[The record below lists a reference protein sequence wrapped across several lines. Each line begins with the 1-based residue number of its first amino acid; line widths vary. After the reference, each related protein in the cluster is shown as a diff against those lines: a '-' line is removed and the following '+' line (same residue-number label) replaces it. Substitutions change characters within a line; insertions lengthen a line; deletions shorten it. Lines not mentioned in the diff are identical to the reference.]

1 MTEVT
6 RAGPWLPHRYP
17 NGCWVA
23 GGVRVPVCREVRPH
37 TLSDPLYLQYS
48 EMKRKVMNGK
58 LRLSPNEEAFILK
71 EDYERRRKLRL
82 LQVREQ
88 ERGIAFQIR
97 ESIKQRRNQQVS
109 HLAEELRAE
118 WEEAQSQ
125 KIQNLEK
132 LYLASLRH
140 MGDGHRQAKEN
151 EPDLEALSRRA
162 AERKRKAEVRH
173 KEALKVQK
181 NQKEMLMKQKTRH
194 IKARK
199 EAVLVEKQRSAKVAR
214 LPPPVPSP
222 FENIDINRIPSL
234 KTNSSTY
241 HHISTFVSRQMDTEQ
256 PDAHLAAEE
265 EARRLERQR
274 KQAAQERMEQ
284 FERAHVRG
292 SQAMKKIHVAQNQER
307 LMEELKQLQ
316 KEDLARRR
324 QTVAQ
329 MPPQLLELPYRRS
342 EIKEDWQRELEFA
355 FEDMYNADRKV
366 KGNLILH
373 LKPEPLPTMS
383 DQLQD
388 EELDLSMERENQVPL
403 AMKTQQIPSRILFKR
418 LLNKI
423 RSQKSLWTI
432 KSVSEDESEMTSSIS
447 EIESKIPSMDSRA
460 VTTEERTASIKQE
473 QVMDSDRLTIDS
485 GPLNSEDKPFFYKA
499 GTGKEQ
505 AIAVSPSATTVA
517 QSSVLLHPQ
526 EEAVRIRM
534 SLRRKQI
541 MEIEEQ
547 KQKQLKLL
555 EQIEQQKLRLE
566 TDCFQAQLEEERKKA
581 DQLEVCPTPVSR
593 AMISDEDCHRQMI
606 RNYQH
611 QLLQQNRLHKRT
623 VETAR
628 KRLLEYQTVLKKR
641 FPSMSAASLI
651 PDSVVSRPPQQSQKP
666 AAASVYWDRSQRL
679 KLSPSK
685 YQPVQ
690 SSQINALEQSHSQ
703 VPRQGHIPQRQG
715 ETAVSEML
723 AKQSVESQEHPWQF
737 SEVETHH
744 RDCEFILKDSHSL
757 SRTLSYVR
765 PQTLQDADE
774 VSKPLRAI
782 ICQSSD
788 SQQISSEDSENTSS
802 KPTEPSSFLPLVPER
817 PFTSLPVKLESGT
830 IQKPFRTLN
839 QSINSQMHGQPLS
852 SSETITSQQGDFR
865 FLQEQLELQKK
876 VLQARQEAQEK
887 LLLCT
892 QKELE
897 EQTGL
902 PVFLP
907 AVGNIFPSPPSASAE
922 SGNIQTS
929 STKSD
934 ITVSSD
940 NMDRL
945 WGSSQPISSQHTNLE
960 FLQEQFSVEK
970 DNLQARREAQEV
982 LLAHTQSSKLGKIVC
997 SEQAGS
1003 SWPHHVA
1010 QKSFSSLTSADTQ
1023 SRQIQKQPLPTN
1035 KKRLLPSQSEIS
1047 RAQDGS
1053 SGVLQQTLPFQNTLK
1068 LLQEQ
1073 LTVQRGMIQPRHD
1086 AQKALLLHKERCS
1099 EDSEDGPV
1107 NLLSSVV
1114 AQHSDASAVSEGGPK
1129 RHQEL
1134 YPSKKENTVLSS
1146 HLITPAVQEE
1156 SHGFPQHSLPRQE
1169 HFTSLQEQTHI
1180 QRVILGARKK
1190 NQEFAH
1196 KQNEIEKGLC
1206 SQQTGAL
1213 SSSSQGTEWELSQES
1228 VAVKSDST
1236 DPLSHFKIPGFQ
1248 EKLVR
1253 FSQHTFPLQD
1263 NLQEHQ
1269 EWLDTEKESFQF
1281 SPQTPSSQQTVL
1293 SSFKP
1298 SLRLPSCV
1306 SLLSADSGI
1315 TQQPLSTES
1324 DSKVSSSRLQIPEL
1338 QHRLLKISQLIQ
1350 PQQDSL
1356 KALQEQLAT
1365 QREAII
1371 HSRQEAHKEILRE
1384 RKEKIFPE
1392 QVGSFSPLIPQHS
1405 LASFPVSDTER
1416 AQELCST
1423 NSNTISSGYSEM
1435 LELPDRALS
1444 FSHTQQGNLTAHPEH
1459 LHAQTNSFH
1468 STEKAQEALVFS
1480 RPCKF
1485 EEMSAEHFIQPHHD
1499 DLKALQLQL
1508 DMQREAIRSGQE
1520 VQEELLLQRL
1530 NKLEQRVSSKQISS
1544 SPFSSQVIQPTA
1556 NSEGTLESFPAK
1568 SDDTEMLRSH
1578 DEYLSFS
1585 LPLQDNVTEQLDLE
1599 TVFHKELLLH
1609 KQKSQNKSES
1619 PEHSLPALFQSKE
1632 VEHPFIPLPFA
1643 ETKSKKICEFLS
1655 EKKHAVPSN
1664 DAVIPRLQ
1672 DRLLSYSQPALILQ
1686 DNMSLQKHLSVQR
1699 EVLQSRQKAQEEL
1712 LVQRQTALQQQIQK
1726 HRETLKDFFN
1736 VSQER
1741 KPTGENDL
1749 EMQKIEQLTGWFPHI
1764 QGLTWGD
1771 SSQGSSGGE
1780 QPHSADVHAEHS
1792 GESLGKELS
1801 GRASKPPV
1809 SKVNCV
1815 LDLNQ
1820 HELSTIQE
1828 VESPASG
1835 KSSMPGKAE
1844 FYQDRDPL
1852 RVSVSREQSFLG
1864 SPLAHDPFGCHQPPS
1879 QENSKSHDSSEAVK
1893 VKKSD
1898 VEDHAVL
1905 SHAISE
1911 EAAAF
1916 TYLGSLVK
1924 PNDEAE
1930 TQEISQ
1936 EPLSSVTVS
1945 TGSLLSYEIT
1955 DLSLTDPESFSEHT
1969 EHQEQE
1975 SINKQEE
1982 TDPLSC
1988 AGPSVQV
1995 IYHQQ
2000 HSLGAPNSLLPT
2012 EEGRT
2017 SDHVQQI
2024 IEKDINEANLVPDK
2038 KDFHVPAV
2046 DFDFPELEHIFP
2058 HLHRQLF
2065 KPLEPH
2071 LDFDFSSPGTSQE
2084 DRDFYQQSS
2093 ESSSEKHIKASS
2105 TSTICFT
2112 VLTAS
2117 SHSPNSSLNK
2127 LVDVNLAHA
2136 TIEGSQQS
2144 FQQLLPEFSSQESQH
2159 ADLPSIYSIE
2169 ARGAS
2174 QVKENQNY
2182 SERLQTKSPAY
2193 SSSDTLLFDQLHL
2206 QHSTPWGSTSSEC
2219 SGKQLESRGEML
2231 SFEELSRRAV
2241 TMSQRLTEDENVV
2254 LPINPHV
2261 GTMEKET
2268 SLQGSNSLNIQ
2279 NEKPIQNETTKAVR
2293 NTHQLAQTEHV
2304 LKSESC
2310 PFQSS
2315 IPVWETETGYGIME
2329 EPDLTLLSISDIS
2342 ITETDLANLTLED
2355 NDANVAL
2362 PTSSMETSVCGTVSE
2377 PCVDQP
2383 TVAPSATLMERSYQ
2397 KQREVWNKMR
2407 LPQTKVFK
2415 EKLPT
2420 GSSLSHLKGVNEE
2433 VFLPEEREAAQ
2444 ALVHQRALRYLF
2456 IPLLLGFCYMLQPN
2470 STNFS
2475 YRLYRQLAEV
2485 KQQREE
2491 KAKQEKG

>member
-1 MTEVT
+1 MAEVT
-6 RAGPWLPHRYP
+6 RAEPWLSRRSP

-23 GGVRVPVCREVRPH
+23 GRVRVPVCRETRPH
-37 TLSDPLYLQYS
+37 TLSDTLYLKYS
-48 EMKRKVMNGK
+48 EMKRKVMNAK

-97 ESIKQRRNQQVS
+97 EGVKQRRSQQVS
-109 HLAEELRAE
+109 HLAEELRAK

-151 EPDLEALSRRA
+151 EPDLDALSRRA
-162 AERKRKAEVRH
+162 AERKGKAEVRH

-199 EAVLVEKQRSAKVAR
+199 EAVLVEKQRSAKMAR

-222 FENIDINRIPSL
+222 FENIDVNRIPSL

-265 EARRLERQR
+265 EARRVERLR

-292 SQAMKKIHVAQNQER
+292 CQAMKKIHLAQNQER

-329 MPPQLLELPYRRS
+329 MPPQLLELPYRRN
-342 EIKEDWQRELEFA
+342 EMKEDWQRELEFA

-388 EELDLSMERENQVPL
+388 EELDLSVEGENEVPL
-403 AMKTQQIPSRILFKR
+403 ATKTQQIPSRLLFKR
-418 LLNKI
+418 LLSKI

-432 KSVSEDESEMTSSIS
+432 KSISEDEGEVTASIS
-447 EIESKIPSMDSRA
+447 ESESKIPSMDSGSI
-460 VTTEERTASIKQE
+460 TTEERTAPFEQE
-473 QVMDSDRLTIDS
+473 QVMDSERLTIES
-485 GPLNSEDKPFFYKA
+485 GPLSSEDKPFSYKV

-505 AIAVSPSATTVA
+505 AMASSPPATTVA

-534 SLRRKQI
+534 SLRHKQI

-547 KQKQLKLL
+547 KQKQLELL

-566 TDCFQAQLEEERKKA
+566 TDCFRAQLEEQRKKA
-581 DQLEVCPTPVSR
+581 DQLEVCPAPMSH

-611 QLLQQNRLHKRT
+611 QLLQQNRLHKQT
-623 VETAR
+623 IETAR
-628 KRLLEYQTVLKKR
+628 KRLLEYQTVLKER
-641 FPSMSAASLI
+641 CPSMSAAILI

-666 AAASVYWDRSQRL
+666 AASSDYGDPSQRL

-685 YQPVQ
+685 YQPVKPT
-690 SSQINALEQSHSQ
+690 QIPTLEQTHIQ
-703 VPRQGHIPQRQG
+703 VPREGHIPQRQG
-715 ETAVSEML
+715 KIAGSEML
-723 AKQSVESQEHPWQF
+723 AEQSVKSQERQWQF
-737 SEVETHH
+737 SQVETHQ
-744 RDCEFILKDSHSL
+744 RDYELVLKDSHSL

-765 PQTLQDADE
+765 PQILQDAGE
-774 VSKPLRAI
+774 ISKPPRAI
-782 ICQSSD
+782 ICQSLD
-788 SQQISSEDSENTSS
+788 SQQISSEDSENISS
-802 KPTEPSSFLPLVPER
+802 KPTEPSSFLPLLPEC

-830 IQKPFRTLN
+830 IQKPFTTIN
-839 QSINSQMHGQPLS
+839 QSVISQMRDQPLS
-852 SSETITSQQGDFR
+852 SSETITAQKDDLR

-897 EQTGL
+897 QHTGL

-907 AVGNIFPSPPSASAE
+907 SPVGNIFPSLPSASAE
-922 SGNIQTS
+922 SGNFQTS

-934 ITVSSD
+934 ATVSSD

-945 WGSSQPISSQHTNLE
+945 WDSSQPISSRQTNLE

-982 LLAHTQSSKLGKIVC
+982 LFAHTQSQLDKIVH

-1003 SWPHHVA
+1003 SWPYQVA
-1010 QKSFSSLTSADTQ
+1010 QQSFSSLTSVDTQ
-1023 SRQIQKQPLPTN
+1023 SRKTQKQPLPMN
-1035 KKRLLPSQSEIS
+1035 KKGLLPNQTEVS

-1053 SGVLQQTLPFQNTLK
+1053 SGFLQQTLPLQNTLR

-1073 LTVQRGMIQPRHD
+1073 LTLQRGMTQPRHD
-1086 AQKALLLHKERCS
+1086 AQEELLLRKERCS
-1099 EDSEDGPV
+1099 TDSVAGPV
-1107 NLLSSVV
+1107 NSLSSVV
-1114 AQHSDASAVSEGGPK
+1114 AQHLDASHAVSEIGPQK
-1129 RHQEL
+1129 LQEL
-1134 YPSKKENTVLSS
+1134 YSSKKENTFLSS

-1156 SHGFPQHSLPRQE
+1156 SPGFPQHSLPRQE
-1169 HFTSLQEQTHI
+1169 HFTSLQEETHI

-1196 KQNEIEKGLC
+1196 KQNELERGLC
-1206 SQQTGAL
+1206 SQQTGGAL
-1213 SSSSQGTEWELSQES
+1213 SSPSQVTEWELSQES
-1228 VAVKSDST
+1228 VSARSDST
-1236 DPLSHFKIPGFQ
+1236 DPVSHFKIPGFQ
-1248 EKLVR
+1248 ERLVR
-1253 FSQHTFPLQD
+1253 VSQRTFPLQD
-1263 NLQEHQ
+1263 NFQEHQ
-1269 EWLDTEKESFQF
+1269 EWVNTEKESFQF
-1281 SPQTPSSQQTVL
+1281 SSQTRENTSSQQTGF
-1293 SSFKP
+1293 SSFEP
-1298 SLRLPSCV
+1298 SLRLSSCV
-1306 SLLSADSGI
+1306 SLPSADSGI

-1324 DSKVSSSRLQIPEL
+1324 DSKVKSSHLQIPEL

-1356 KALQEQLAT
+1356 KALQDQLAT
-1365 QREAII
+1365 QREAIV
-1371 HSRQEAHKEILRE
+1371 HSRQEAHEETLRE
-1384 RKEKIFPE
+1384 WKEKIFPE
-1392 QVGSFSPLIPQHS
+1392 QVGPFSLLIPQRS

-1416 AQELCST
+1416 TQGLCSA
-1423 NSNTISSGYSEM
+1423 NSDTISSGYSEM
-1435 LELPDRALS
+1435 LELPDRALGL
-1444 FSHTQQGNLTAHPEH
+1444 SHTALPQQDNLTAHPEH
-1459 LHAQTNSFH
+1459 LYAQTNSFH
-1468 STEKAQEALVFS
+1468 STEKAQEGLVFP
-1480 RPCKF
+1480 RLCKC
-1485 EEMSAEHFIQPHHD
+1485 EDMSAEHFIQPHHD
-1499 DLKALQLQL
+1499 DLKAVQQQL
-1508 DMQREAIRSGQE
+1508 DMQRESIRSGQE
-1520 VQEELLLQRL
+1520 IQEEMLLQRL
-1530 NKLEQRVSSKQISS
+1530 NNLEQRVSCKQIGS
-1544 SPFSSQVIQPTA
+1544 SPFSSQVALPIA
-1556 NSEGTLESFPAK
+1556 NSEETLQSFPTK
-1568 SDDTEMLRSH
+1568 SDDAEMLRSH
-1578 DEYLSFS
+1578 DEYLGFPQPL
-1585 LPLQDNVTEQLDLE
+1585 LPLQNSMTEQLNIE
-1599 TVFHKELLLH
+1599 MVSHKELLLH
-1609 KQKSQNKSES
+1609 KQKSQNKSDF
-1619 PEHSLPALFQSKE
+1619 PEHSLPALFLSKE
-1632 VEHPFIPLPFA
+1632 IEHPFIPLPFA
-1643 ETKSKKICEFLS
+1643 ETKSKSICESYLS
-1655 EKKHAVPSN
+1655 EKEHAAPN
-1664 DAVIPRLQ
+1664 DAVITRFQ
-1672 DRLLSYSQPALILQ
+1672 DRLLSYSQPALTQQ
-1686 DNMSLQKHLSVQR
+1686 DNMSLQKQLNLQR
-1699 EVLQSRQKAQEEL
+1699 EALQTRQKAQEEL
-1712 LVQRQTALQQQIQK
+1712 LMQRQTFLQQHIQK

-1736 VSQER
+1736 ISQAR
-1741 KPTGENDL
+1741 NTTGENDL
-1749 EMQKIEQLTGWFPHI
+1749 EMQKTEQLGGWFPHI

-1771 SSQGSSGGE
+1771 SGQGSSSGE
-1780 QPHSADVHAEHS
+1780 QPHSADVYVEH
-1792 GESLGKELS
+1792 GGDSLGKELS

-1809 SKVNCV
+1809 SKVKCV

-1835 KSSMPGKAE
+1835 RTSMTGKAE
-1844 FYQDRDPL
+1844 FYQERDPL

-1864 SPLAHDPFGCHQPPS
+1864 SPLAHDPFGCHQPPV
-1879 QENSKSHDSSEAVK
+1879 QENSKSHDSAKTVK

-1905 SHAISE
+1905 SRAISE
-1911 EAAAF
+1911 EEEKEEEEEAC
-1916 TYLGSLVK
+1916 TYLGPLVK
-1924 PNDEAE
+1924 PDDEAE

-1945 TGSLLSYEIT
+1945 TGSFLSYEIT
-1955 DLSLTDPESFSEHT
+1955 DLSLTDPESFSEPT

-1975 SINKQEE
+1975 STNKQEE
-1982 TDPLSC
+1982 TDPFSR
-1988 AGPSVQV
+1988 AFPSIQ
-1995 IYHQQ
+1995 IISQQQ
-2000 HSLGAPNSLLPT
+2000 HSLGAHNSLLPT
-2012 EEGRT
+2012 EEEST
-2017 SDHVQQI
+2017 SDHAHVQQI
-2024 IEKDINEANLVPDK
+2024 IDKDIDEANLIPDKRDFQVPDVDL
-2038 KDFHVPAV
+2038 DFR
-2046 DFDFPELEHIFP
+2046 ELEHIFP

-2071 LDFDFSSPGTSQE
+2071 LDFDLSPGTSQE

-2093 ESSSEKHIKASS
+2093 ESSSEKHVKALS

-2112 VLTAS
+2112 ALTAS
-2117 SHSPNSSLNK
+2117 SHSPNSRLNQQ
-2127 LVDVNLAHA
+2127 LDVNLAHA
-2136 TIEGSQQS
+2136 TTEGSEQS

-2169 ARGAS
+2169 ARGTS
-2174 QVKENQNY
+2174 RSMESHNY
-2182 SERLQTKSPAY
+2182 SEILQNKKKSIYLQPSTENLSPAC
-2193 SSSDTLLFDQLHL
+2193 SPSDTALFDQLHL
-2206 QHSTPWGSTSSEC
+2206 QHSTPCGSTSSEC
-2219 SGKQLESRGEML
+2219 SAKQLESREEML
-2231 SFEELSRRAV
+2231 HFEELSRRAV

-2261 GTMEKET
+2261 GRVEMET
-2268 SLQGSNSLNIQ
+2268 SVQGSNSLSIQ
-2279 NEKPIQNETTKAVR
+2279 NEKPIQNVIKTETTEAVR
-2293 NTHQLAQTEHV
+2293 NVCQLAQAEHI

-2310 PFQSS
+2310 PFRSP

-2329 EPDLTLLSISDIS
+2329 EPDLTLVSTSDIS

-2355 NDANVAL
+2355 KEDELQSFQASVVL
-2362 PTSSMETSVCGTVSE
+2362 PTSSMETSVYGGVSE
-2377 PCVDQP
+2377 LCVDQP
-2383 TVAPSATLMERSYQ
+2383 TVAPSATPGSLQEAFMKRKKALLERSYQ
-2397 KQREVWNKMR
+2397 RQREIWNKTR
-2407 LPQTKVFK
+2407 LPQTKVSK

-2420 GSSLSHLKGVNEE
+2420 GYTGS
-2433 VFLPEEREAAQ
+2433 
-2444 ALVHQRALRYLF
+2444 
-2456 IPLLLGFCYMLQPN
+2456 
-2470 STNFS
+2470 
-2475 YRLYRQLAEV
+2475 
-2485 KQQREE
+2485 
-2491 KAKQEKG
+2491 

>member
-1 MTEVT
+1 
-6 RAGPWLPHRYP
+6 
-17 NGCWVA
+17 
-23 GGVRVPVCREVRPH
+23 
-37 TLSDPLYLQYS
+37 
-48 EMKRKVMNGK
+48 MKRKVINGK

-97 ESIKQRRNQQVS
+97 ESIKQKRSQQVS
-109 HLAEELRAE
+109 HLAEELRTE

-140 MGDGHRQAKEN
+140 IGDGHRQAKEN
-151 EPDLEALSRRA
+151 EPDLDAVSRRA

-199 EAVLVEKQRSAKVAR
+199 EAVLAEKQRSAKMIR

-265 EARRLERQR
+265 EARRLERRR

-292 SQAMKKIHVAQNQER
+292 SQAMKKIHLAQNQER

-342 EIKEDWQRELEFA
+342 EMKEDWQRELEFA

-388 EELDLSMERENQVPL
+388 EELDLSMERENEVPL

-432 KSVSEDESEMTSSIS
+432 KSVSEDEGEVTESIS
-447 EIESKIPSMDSRA
+447 EIESKVPSMDSGA
-460 VTTEERTASIKQE
+460 VTMEERTAFFKRE
-473 QVMDSDRLTIDS
+473 QVMDSDRLTVES
-485 GPLNSEDKPFFYKA
+485 GPLSSEDKPFVYKA

-505 AIAVSPSATTVA
+505 AITVSPPATTVA

-534 SLRRKQI
+534 LVRHKQI

-547 KQKQLKLL
+547 KQKQLELL

-566 TDCFQAQLEEERKKA
+566 TDCFRAQLEEQRKKA
-581 DQLEVCPTPVSR
+581 DQLQVCPTPMSHS
-593 AMISDEDCHRQMI
+593 MISDEDCHRQMI

-611 QLLQQNRLHKRT
+611 QLLQQNRLHKQT

-628 KRLLEYQTVLKKR
+628 KRLLEYQTVLRRR

-651 PDSVVSRPPQQSQKP
+651 PDSVVSGPPQQSQKP
-666 AAASVYWDRSQRL
+666 PAASNYWDPSQRL

-690 SSQINALEQSHSQ
+690 PSQIHALEQNHIQ
-703 VPRQGHIPQRQG
+703 VTRQGHIPQRQG
-715 ETAVSEML
+715 ETVVSEML
-723 AKQSVESQEHPWQF
+723 EKQSVESQERQWQF
-737 SEVETHH
+737 SQVETHQ

-765 PQTLQDADE
+765 PQTLQDADQ

-788 SQQISSEDSENTSS
+788 SQQISSEDSENLSS

-830 IQKPFRTLN
+830 IQTPFRTLN
-839 QSINSQMHGQPLS
+839 QSVNSQMHDQPLP
-852 SSETITSQQGDFR
+852 SSETITAQQGDLR

-876 VLQARQEAQEK
+876 VLQERQEAQEK
-887 LLLCT
+887 LLLYT

-907 AVGNIFPSPPSASAE
+907 SPIGKILSSLPSASAE

-934 ITVSSD
+934 TTVSSD

-945 WGSSQPISSQHTNLE
+945 WGSSQPISSQHANLE

-982 LLAHTQSSKLGKIVC
+982 LFAHTQSKLDKIVR

-1003 SWPHHVA
+1003 WPPQVA
-1010 QKSFSSLTSADTQ
+1010 QQSFSSLTSADTQ
-1023 SRQIQKQPLPTN
+1023 SGKIQKQPLPTN
-1035 KKRLLPSQSEIS
+1035 KKGLLPSQSEIS
-1047 RAQDGS
+1047 RPQDGS
-1053 SGVLQQTLPFQNTLK
+1053 SGFLQQTLPLQNTLK

-1073 LTVQRGMIQPRHD
+1073 LTIQRGMIQAKHD
-1086 AQKALLLHKERCS
+1086 AQKALLLNKERCS
-1099 EDSEDGPV
+1099 ENSEDGPV
-1107 NLLSSVV
+1107 NSLSSVV
-1114 AQHSDASAVSEGGPK
+1114 AQHSDASPAVSEVGPK
-1129 RHQEL
+1129 RLQEP
-1134 YPSKKENTVLSS
+1134 YSSKKENKVLSS

-1156 SHGFPQHSLPRQE
+1156 SHGFPQHSLPRRE

-1196 KQNEIEKGLC
+1196 KQHEIEKGLC

-1213 SSSSQGTEWELSQES
+1213 SSPSQGTEWEISQES
-1228 VAVKSDST
+1228 VSVKSDST

-1281 SPQTPSSQQTVL
+1281 SPQTPENPSSQQTGL
-1293 SSFKP
+1293 SSSKP

-1306 SLLSADSGI
+1306 SLPSADSGI

-1324 DSKVSSSRLQIPEL
+1324 DSKVISNHLEIPEL
-1338 QHRLLKISQLIQ
+1338 QHKLLKISQLIQ

-1371 HSRQEAHKEILRE
+1371 HSRQEAHEETLRE
-1384 RKEKIFPE
+1384 WKEKIFPE
-1392 QVGSFSPLIPQHS
+1392 QVGSFSPLIPQCS

-1416 AQELCST
+1416 AQELYST
-1423 NSNTISSGYSEM
+1423 NSDTISSGYSEM

-1444 FSHTQQGNLTAHPEH
+1444 FSCTQQDNLTVHQER
-1459 LHAQTNSFH
+1459 LHAQTNFFH
-1468 STEKAQEALVFS
+1468 STEKAQKGLVFP
-1480 RPCKF
+1480 RPRKF

-1499 DLKALQLQL
+1499 DLKAFQQQL

-1520 VQEELLLQRL
+1520 IQEELLLQRL

-1544 SPFSSQVIQPTA
+1544 SPFSSQVALPTA
-1556 NSEGTLESFPAK
+1556 NSEGALQSFPAK

-1585 LPLQDNVTEQLDLE
+1585 QPLQPLQDNVTEQLDLE
-1599 TVFHKELLLH
+1599 TVFHKELILH

-1632 VEHPFIPLPFA
+1632 VEHPFIPLPFE
-1643 ETKSKKICEFLS
+1643 ETKSKSICELVLS
-1655 EKKHAVPSN
+1655 EKKHAAPFN

-1672 DRLLSYSQPALILQ
+1672 DGPLSYPQPALTQQ
-1686 DNMSLQKHLSVQR
+1686 DNMSLQKQLSLQR
-1699 EVLQSRQKAQEEL
+1699 EALHSRQKAQEEL

-1726 HRETLKDFFN
+1726 HRETLKNFFN
-1736 VSQER
+1736 VSQAWN
-1741 KPTGENDL
+1741 PTGENDL
-1749 EMQKIEQLTGWFPHI
+1749 EMQKIEQLRGWFPHI
-1764 QGLTWGD
+1764 QGLTWRD
-1771 SSQGSSGGE
+1771 SDQGSSGGE

-1809 SKVNCV
+1809 SKVKCV
-1815 LDLNQ
+1815 FDLNQ

-1835 KSSMPGKAE
+1835 RISMPGKAE

-1864 SPLAHDPFGCHQPPS
+1864 SPLAHDTFGYHQPPA
-1879 QENSKSHDSSEAVK
+1879 QENSKSDDSAEAVT

-1911 EAAAF
+1911 EEEEAC
-1916 TYLGSLVK
+1916 TYLGPLVK
-1924 PNDEAE
+1924 PNEEAE

-1945 TGSLLSYEIT
+1945 TGSFLSYEIT

-1988 AGPSVQV
+1988 AVPSVQV

-2000 HSLGAPNSLLPT
+2000 HSLGAHNSLLPT
-2012 EEGRT
+2012 EEEST
-2017 SDHVQQI
+2017 SDHTHVQQI
-2024 IEKDINEANLVPDK
+2024 IDKDINEANLIPDK
-2038 KDFHVPAV
+2038 KDLQVPAV
-2046 DFDFPELEHIFP
+2046 DIDFPELQHIFP

-2071 LDFDFSSPGTSQE
+2071 LDFDFSSPGTPQE
-2084 DRDFYQQSS
+2084 DRDFYQQC
-2093 ESSSEKHIKASS
+2093 SSSEKHIKAPS

-2112 VLTAS
+2112 ALKAS
-2117 SHSPNSSLNK
+2117 SHSPNSRLNQ
-2127 LVDVNLAHA
+2127 LVDVNLG
-2136 TIEGSQQS
+2136 TTDGSEQS

-2159 ADLPSIYSIE
+2159 TDLPSIYSIE
-2169 ARGAS
+2169 ARGAAQS
-2174 QVKENQNY
+2174 MENY
-2182 SERLQTKSPAY
+2182 SEILQTKEKSIYLQPSTGNLSPAC
-2193 SSSDTLLFDQLHL
+2193 SSTDTTLFDQLHL
-2206 QHSTPWGSTSSEC
+2206 QHSTPWGSTSTEC
-2219 SGKQLESRGEML
+2219 SVKQLGSREML
-2231 SFEELSRRAV
+2231 GFEDLSRAV
-2241 TMSQRLTEDENVV
+2241 TMSQRLTEDKNTA

-2261 GTMEKET
+2261 GTAEIET
-2268 SLQGSNSLNIQ
+2268 SVQGSNSLSIQ
-2279 NEKPIQNETTKAVR
+2279 NEKQIQNVIKTKTTKAAR
-2293 NTHQLAQTEHV
+2293 NICQLAQAEHI

-2310 PFQSS
+2310 PFRSS

-2329 EPDLTLLSISDIS
+2329 EPDLTLVSTSDIS

-2355 NDANVAL
+2355 NEAQSCFQANVAL
-2362 PTSSMETSVCGTVSE
+2362 PTSSMETSVCGAVSE
-2377 PCVDQP
+2377 PCVDQA
-2383 TVAPSATLMERSYQ
+2383 TAPSATLMERSYQ
-2397 KQREVWNKMR
+2397 RQREIWNKTR
-2407 LPQTKVFK
+2407 LPQTKESK
-2415 EKLPT
+2415 EKLLT
-2420 GSSLSHLKGVNEE
+2420 GSSLSHLNE
-2433 VFLPEEREAAQ
+2433 VSLPEEREAAQ

-2456 IPLLLGFCYMLQPN
+2456 IPLLLALCYMLQPN